1 MTDEIERKPDAA
13 PENPVQAAA
22 QEETAAP
29 RERRLRTVLFQVYL
43 IGALSVF
50 AILAVLAS
58 TTAYFPI
65 DVTITQA
72 LQSLE
77 APWFEALMRAV
88 SWLGYT
94 PQATILTLFFAVL
107 IFLLGYRWEGVM
119 TLASAV
125 LIEALN
131 NFVKYVVH
139 RPRPPSSLVE
149 VYQVLNSYSFPS
161 GHVMY
166 YVGLY
171 GFMLFLVFVVLK
183 RRWLR
188 AVLITIFSALIL
200 LVGISRIYL
209 GEHWASDVLAAYL
222 LGGLGL
228 TAMIAIYRWGKPRFF
243 VDQPIARQ
251 PDTPAK
257 PIPVTAKEKKDKEDL
272 RS

>member
-1 MTDEIERKPDAA
+1 
-13 PENPVQAAA
+13 
-22 QEETAAP
+22 
-29 RERRLRTVLFQVYL
+29 
-43 IGALSVF
+43 
-50 AILAVLAS
+50 
-58 TTAYFPI
+58 
-65 DVTITQA
+65 
-72 LQSLE
+72 
-77 APWFEALMRAV
+77 
-88 SWLGYT
+88 
-94 PQATILTLFFAVL
+94 
-107 IFLLGYRWEGVM
+107 
-119 TLASAV
+119 V

-149 VYQVLNSYSFPS
+149 VYQVLTSYSFPS

-166 YVGLY
+166 YLALY

-188 AVLITIFSALIL
+188 TLLITILSALIV

-228 TAMIAIYRWGKPRFF
+228 TAVIAIYRWGKPRFF
-243 VDQPIARQ
+243 TDQPTARQ
-251 PDTPAK
+251 PDTPGNTV
-257 PIPVTAKEKKDKEDL
+257 PVTSKDKKDKEDL